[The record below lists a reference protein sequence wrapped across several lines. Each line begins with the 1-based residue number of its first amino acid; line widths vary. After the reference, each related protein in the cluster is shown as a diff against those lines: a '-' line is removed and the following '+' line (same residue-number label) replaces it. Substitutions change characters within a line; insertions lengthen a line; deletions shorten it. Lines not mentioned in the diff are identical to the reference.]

1 MQWLFTLP
9 QEDESD
15 SWGKN
20 AIMNKFWERYLLSK
34 NSKHPIAKNF
44 CLSMISPSSNCFH
57 E

>member
-20 AIMNKFWERYLLSK
+20 AIMNTFWERYLLK
-34 NSKHPIAKNF
+34 IQN
-44 CLSMISPSSNCFH
+44 ISSLKTFVSQ
-57 E
+57 